1 MRFNL
6 FVGGW
11 QHIQENKPLSAQDI
25 LGALSVSPVF
35 SEEGLALIGEGLQRL
50 FADDHLGATHIL
62 LPQVECA
69 LRNLLGLLGRPTN
82 KAVRGESGVMQERNM
97 NEALGDPAVQS
108 VLPENFQRHLQIVFA
123 SRLGFNLR
131 NVVAHGLLPA
141 SQFSILTSL
150 MALQGLLLM
159 SLIEAKPKV
168 VAKKA
173 APAKRAPAAVK
184 KGAPKKAAPAK
195 KIVAKKAPA
204 KKVIAKQVSAKQI
217 PAKKAVAPKGPAKK
231 APTKKGSSP
240 RAHTR

>member
-1 MRFNL
+1 VESL
-6 FVGGW
+6 
-11 QHIQENKPLSAQDI
+11 E
-25 LGALSVSPVF
+25 
-35 SEEGLALIGEGLQRL
+35 LIGEGLKRF
-50 FADDHLGATHIL
+50 FAGDHLGATHIL

-108 VLPENFQRHLQIVFA
+108 VLPEDFQRHLQIVFA

-159 SLIEAKPKV
+159 SLIEATTKV

-173 APAKRAPAAVK
+173 ATAKRAPAASK
-184 KGAPKKAAPAK
+184 KAAPKKAAPAK
-195 KIVAKKAPA
+195 KVLAKTAPAKKVTAKQVPVKEMPAKKTVVPKAPAKKAPA
-204 KKVIAKQVSAKQI
+204 KK
-217 PAKKAVAPKGPAKK
+217 GL
-231 APTKKGSSP
+231 SP
-240 RAHTR
+240 REHRR

>member
-1 MRFNL
+1 
-6 FVGGW
+6 
-11 QHIQENKPLSAQDI
+11 
-25 LGALSVSPVF
+25 
-35 SEEGLALIGEGLQRL
+35 
-50 FADDHLGATHIL
+50 
-62 LPQVECA
+62 
-69 LRNLLGLLGRPTN
+69 
-82 KAVRGESGVMQERNM
+82 M

-108 VLPENFQRHLQIVFA
+108 VLPEDFQRHLQIVFA